1 MDVPVE
7 LTTDLTLWLI
17 AAAFATAALSGLAG
31 AGGGT
36 ILVGVLFAAGIPPV
50 LAVPLHAVVQFASN
64 ASRTVA
70 YLRDVR
76 WRGALVF
83 CMAAVPAPFLVAPL
97 LARADPDLIR
107 LIMAAF
113 ILWALLPRVAFG
125 QGWSDR
131 TAMGAAGVL
140 SGGVGA
146 VVGATGLLI
155 APLFLRPGWSPKAT
169 IANLAVCQALGH
181 LAKVFAFIAV
191 GVAVYAYP
199 LLLAGM
205 VAGVIAG
212 TALGRWAHGFLPEAR
227 FKPLFRGILLALVM
241 KLLWDVGR
249 NMLAA

>member
-1 MDVPVE
+1 M
-7 LTTDLTLWLI
+7 LTLTAAQHAWLI

-36 ILVGVLFAAGIPPV
+36 VLIGVLFAAGIPPV
-50 LAVPLHAVVQFASN
+50 LAVPLHAVVQFVSN

-70 YLRDVR
+70 YLPQVR

-83 CMAAVPAPFLVAPL
+83 CIGAIPAPFLVAPL
-97 LARADPDLIR
+97 LARANPDLIR

-113 ILWALLPRVAFG
+113 IIWALLPRLAFG

-131 TAMGAAGVL
+131 SAMGTAGVL

-155 APLFLRPGWSPKAT
+155 APLFLRPGWPPQAT
-169 IANLAVCQALGH
+169 IGTLALCQALGH
-181 LAKVFAFIAV
+181 LAKVAAFLVA

-199 LLLAGM
+199 LLLGGM
-205 VAGVIAG
+205 VVGVIAG
-212 TALGRWAHGFLPEAR
+212 TALGRWAHGFLPEAQ
-227 FKPLFRGILLALVM
+227 FKVLFRGVLAVLVV
-241 KLLWDVGR
+241 KLLWDALQGFVR
-249 NMLAA
+249 

>member
-1 MDVPVE
+1 MEPL
-7 LTTDLTLWLI
+7 LTLSTAQHLWLI

-36 ILVGVLFAAGIPPV
+36 ILIGVLFAAGIPPV
-50 LAVPLHAVVQFASN
+50 LAVPLHAVVQFVSN

-70 YLRDVR
+70 YLPQVR
-76 WRGALVF
+76 WRGALMF
-83 CMAAVPAPFLVAPL
+83 CLGALPAPFLVAPL
-97 LARADPDLIR
+97 LARANPDLIR
-107 LIMAAF
+107 LVMAAF

-125 QGWSDR
+125 HSWSDR

-155 APLFLRPGWSPKAT
+155 APLFLRPGWSPQAT
-169 IANLAVCQALGH
+169 IGTLALCQALGH
-181 LAKVFAFIAV
+181 LAKVFAFLAV

-205 VAGVIAG
+205 VLGVIAG

-227 FKPLFRGILLALVM
+227 FKLLFRAILVLLVI
-241 KLLWDVGR
+241 KLLVDVARG
-249 NMLAA
+249 LL